1 MTQERFLEI
10 IDIMISWGML
20 DKSRLLD
27 KEYVVN
33 RVASYIKAKEFVDN
47 NFKRILI
54 MERKSIQRKFEVS
67 TSGSC
72 YLNYDFFIN
81 NLTSVRNTIKEK
93 YPEVKDKDIEI
104 EFEYDDAWD
113 ETHIALMFSSL
124 ETDEEQ
130 NRRLNNEEKQRERE
144 KGKMMDEIQSYLKLY
159 PELKEELLNS

>member
-1 MTQERFLEI
+1 
-10 IDIMISWGML
+10 
-20 DKSRLLD
+20 
-27 KEYVVN
+27 
-33 RVASYIKAKEFVDN
+33 
-47 NFKRILI
+47 

-113 ETHIALMFSSL
+113 ETHIILIFSSL
-124 ETDEEQ
+124 ETDEEYAT
-130 NRRLNNEEKQRERE
+130 RMTLEKTAKENMRKHQ
-144 KGKMMDEIQSYLKLY
+144 MQQLKKFLKEN
-159 PELKEELLNS
+159 PDLKEEFLNS

>member
-1 MTQERFLEI
+1 
-10 IDIMISWGML
+10 
-20 DKSRLLD
+20 
-27 KEYVVN
+27 
-33 RVASYIKAKEFVDN
+33 
-47 NFKRILI
+47 

-67 TSGSC
+67 TSGS

-93 YPEVKDKDIEI
+93 YPEVNDKDIEI

-113 ETHIALMFSSL
+113 ETQITLIFSSF

-144 KGKMMDEIQSYLKLY
+144 KRKMMNEIQSYLKLY
-159 PELKEELLNS
+159 PELKEELLNN

>member
-1 MTQERFLEI
+1 
-10 IDIMISWGML
+10 
-20 DKSRLLD
+20 
-27 KEYVVN
+27 
-33 RVASYIKAKEFVDN
+33 
-47 NFKRILI
+47 

-67 TSGSC
+67 TSGS

-93 YPEVKDKDIEI
+93 YPEVNDRDIEI

-130 NRRLNNEEKQRERE
+130 NRRLNNEEKQREYE
-144 KGKMMDEIQSYLKLY
+144 KRKMMNEIQSYFKVY
-159 PELKEELLNS
+159 PELKEELLNN

>member
-1 MTQERFLEI
+1 
-10 IDIMISWGML
+10 
-20 DKSRLLD
+20 
-27 KEYVVN
+27 
-33 RVASYIKAKEFVDN
+33 
-47 NFKRILI
+47 

-67 TSGSC
+67 TSGS

-81 NLTSVRNTIKEK
+81 NLTSVRNRIKEK
-93 YPEVKDKDIEI
+93 YPEVNDKDIEI

-113 ETHIALMFSSL
+113 ETQITLIFSSL

-144 KGKMMDEIQSYLKLY
+144 KGKMVSEIQSYLKLC